1 MSATLVTNVII
12 GRMFGGGCPLHK
24 PRAETFYSFRRVLL
38 RFAHDTKMHL
48 IYILHGPKGLDGAVL
63 QKRKIRE

>member
-1 MSATLVTNVII
+1 
-12 GRMFGGGCPLHK
+12 LHK